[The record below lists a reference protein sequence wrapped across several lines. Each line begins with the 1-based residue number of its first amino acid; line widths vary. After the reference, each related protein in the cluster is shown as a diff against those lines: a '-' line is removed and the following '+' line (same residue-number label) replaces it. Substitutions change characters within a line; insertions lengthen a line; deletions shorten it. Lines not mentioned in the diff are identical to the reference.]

1 MHQPF
6 LDDLMNRAQNPGL
19 DGRIVTWQAQ
29 MDNLPFDEQ
38 SFDIVWAE
46 GSAFLTKQPTLFY
59 EGFE

>member
-1 MHQPF
+1 
-6 LDDLMNRAQNPGL
+6 MNRAQNPGL